1 LNFAYGGIVRNLIC
15 SLSEDSEQKEEDKQQ
30 EDNPVENDSSEDE
43 PSDAAEQRDSGI

>member
-1 LNFAYGGIVRNLIC
+1 MNFAYGGIARNLIC

-43 PSDAAEQRDSGI
+43 LSNAALQRDSGI